1 MMAMPTATT
10 VALRRNASRGALG
23 SCSGVVSELM
33 LYCLEMQGWEVVMS
47 ERAAVRVLPWLWPVL
62 LTLLITAPLLAPGY
76 VVGYDLVFVP
86 DLTLRLD
93 LFGVTTA
100 MP

>member
-10 VALRRNASRGALG
+10 VALRRNARRGALG

-33 LYCLEMQGWEVVMS
+33 LYCLRALGGEVVMS
-47 ERAAVRVLPWLWPVL
+47 ERASARAQRVLPWLWPVL
-62 LTLLITAPLLAPGY
+62 LTLLITAPLLAPGF

-86 DLTLRLD
+86 DLTR
-93 LFGVTTA
+93 TT
-100 MP
+100 